1 MRVPGII
8 FDIWLDA
15 QHLYMVIA
23 QRAVELPALHAV
35 AATAAIAATAATR
48 RTRTRPTLRR
58 VVAGAAGA
66 AAAGRAAAQ
75 GRAGRQPVRSRRTH
89 LPRCGHSRRSA
100 RVSKSE
106 CRCLNFAMSFSAM
119 RGTTGQG
126 PLRNCTICLSHAVS
140 RSGSARR
147 TSPSAHRCSAKLTG
161 DWRSRESGSCW

>member
-66 AAAGRAAAQ
+66 AAAGRAR
-75 GRAGRQPVRSRRTH
+75 GAGTH
-89 LPRCGHSRRSA
+89 ADPR
-100 RVSKSE
+100 E
-106 CRCLNFAMSFSAM
+106 CRKASVA
-119 RGTTGQG
+119 
-126 PLRNCTICLSHAVS
+126 A
-140 RSGSARR
+140 
-147 TSPSAHRCSAKLTG
+147 
-161 DWRSRESGSCW
+161 